1 MNFESLKKYRLAW
14 EWFCNLALAVMY
26 GLFAYSYIL
35 DFINTHRLSSL
46 ILIVFELTLVVL
58 LLIRRMPKQV
68 SVSLYDWAI
77 AIMGTTMVVFLR
89 PSPEINDHLVLVTLQ
104 LLGMSISLFG
114 LFSLNRSYGTVP
126 ANRGIQTDGLY
137 RFVRHPVYAG
147 YFLSLSSYAL
157 QNPTSSNFIVVGAIL
172 MFKVLRIFAEE
183 ELLSKDPDY
192 VAFKQKTRW
201 RIIPY
206 VF

>member
-1 MNFESLKKYRLAW
+1 MNFKSLKKYRLAW
-14 EWFCNLALAVMY
+14 EWFCNIALAVMY
-26 GLFAYSYIL
+26 GLFAYAYIF

-46 ILIVFELTLVVL
+46 LLIVFELTLVIL

-68 SVSLYDWAI
+68 STSLYDWAI

-89 PSPEINDHLVLVTLQ
+89 PSPEVNDHLALVALQ
-104 LLGMSISLFG
+104 LLGMSVSLFG
-114 LFSLNRSYGTVP
+114 LLSLNRSYGTVA

-147 YFLSLSSYAL
+147 YFMSLSSYAL
-157 QNPTSSNFIVVGAIL
+157 QNPTAANFIVVGAVL

-192 VAFKQKTRW
+192 LAFKQKTRW